1 MQRREFITLLGG
13 AATWPLAAR
22 AQQPAMPV
30 IGFLNSASPGPYPPL
45 SAFLKGLNDRG
56 FVEGRNVA
64 IEYRWAEGH
73 YERLP
78 ALIADLVQ
86 RNVSVIAATSTPAAV
101 AAKAANTTIPIVFT
115 TSGDPVQLGFVSSL
129 SQPGGNL
136 TGATQ
141 LNVEV
146 SAKRLELMHEALP
159 IATNFALL
167 VNPPGPNTK
176 AELGDYNAAATAL
189 GLTLHVLRASSE
201 QDLGSV
207 FESLSQLKTEALVIG
222 SNPFFSRYI
231 EKIAELALRYRM
243 PAIYQYAEFT
253 TAGGL
258 MSYGGNVGE
267 SYHIAGVY
275 VGRILNGEKPA
286 NLPVQQVTK
295 VELIVNLKTAKALGI
310 TVPSQIVARELA
322 PVSLDTTLVNGT
334 EKERGS

>member
-13 AATWPLAAR
+13 AAAAWPCAAR
-22 AQQPAMPV
+22 AQQRAMPIV
-30 IGFLNSASPGPYPPL
+30 GFLNSASPGPYPPL
-45 SAFLKGLNDRG
+45 SAFLRGLNEMG
-56 FVEGRNVA
+56 FVEGRDVA

-73 YERLP
+73 YERLL

-86 RNVSVIAATSTPAAV
+86 RKVSVIAATSTPAAV
-101 AAKAANTTIPIVFT
+101 AAKAANTAIPTIFT

-129 SQPGGNL
+129 SKPGGNL

-146 SAKRLELMHEALP
+146 SAKRLELMHEAIP
-159 IATNFALL
+159 TANNFALL

-176 AELGDYNAAATAL
+176 VESQDDSGAAAAL
-189 GLTLHVLRASSE
+189 GLTLHVLSASSE
-201 QDLGSV
+201 QDLDSV
-207 FESLSQLKTEALVIG
+207 FESLAKLHIEALVIG
-222 SNPFFSRYI
+222 SDPFFSRQM
-231 EKIAELALRYRM
+231 EKIARLALRYRV

-258 MSYGGNVGE
+258 MSYGGNAGE
-267 SYHIAGVY
+267 SYHIAGIY

-295 VELIVNLKTAKALGI
+295 VELIINLKTAKALGL
-310 TVPSQIVARELA
+310 TVPPQIVARADE
-322 PVSLDTTLVNGT
+322 VI
-334 EKERGS
+334 E

>member
-1 MQRREFITLLGG
+1 MRRREFITLLGG
-13 AATWPLAAR
+13 AATWPLAVR
-22 AQQPAMPV
+22 AQQRAIPV
-30 IGFLNSASPGPYPPL
+30 VGFLNSASPGPYPPV
-45 SAFLKGLNDRG
+45 SAFLRGLNEMG
-56 FVEGRNVA
+56 FVEGRDVA

-86 RNVSVIAATSTPAAV
+86 RKVSVIAATSTPAAV
-101 AAKAANTTIPIVFT
+101 AAKAANTAIPTIFT

-129 SQPGGNL
+129 SKPGGNL

-146 SAKRLELMHEALP
+146 SAKRLELMHEAIP
-159 IATNFALL
+159 TANNFALL

-176 AELGDYNAAATAL
+176 AELQDDSGAAAAL
-189 GLTLHVLRASSE
+189 GLTLHVLSASSE
-201 QDLGSV
+201 QDLDSV
-207 FESLSQLKTEALVIG
+207 FESLAKLHIEALVIG
-222 SNPFFSRYI
+222 SDPFFSRHM
-231 EKIAELALRYRM
+231 EKIARLALRYRV

-258 MSYGGNVGE
+258 MSYGGNAAE
-267 SYHIAGVY
+267 SYHIAGIY

-295 VELIVNLKTAKALGI
+295 VELIINLKTAKALGL
-310 TVPSQIVARELA
+310 TVPPQIVARADQVIE
-322 PVSLDTTLVNGT
+322 
-334 EKERGS
+334 

>member
-30 IGFLNSASPGPYPPL
+30 IGFLNSASPGPYPRL
-45 SAFLKGLNDRG
+45 SSFLKGLNDRG

-86 RNVSVIAATSTPAAV
+86 RNVSVIAATSTPAAA

-129 SQPGGNL
+129 SKPGGNL

-141 LNVEV
+141 LNIEV

-222 SNPFFSRYI
+222 SDPFFSRYI
-231 EKIAELALRYRM
+231 PHSPDDALISATLT
-243 PAIYQYAEFT
+243 AI
-253 TAGGL
+253 
-258 MSYGGNVGE
+258 
-267 SYHIAGVY
+267 
-275 VGRILNGEKPA
+275 
-286 NLPVQQVTK
+286 
-295 VELIVNLKTAKALGI
+295 
-310 TVPSQIVARELA
+310 QI
-322 PVSLDTTLVNGT
+322 
-334 EKERGS
+334 

>member
-159 IATNFALL
+159 IATNFVLL

-222 SNPFFSRYI
+222 SDPFFSRYI

-286 NLPVQQVTK
+286 NLPVQQVIK

-310 TVPSQIVARELA
+310 TVPSQIVARADEII
-322 PVSLDTTLVNGT
+322 D
-334 EKERGS
+334 

>member
-1 MQRREFITLLGG
+1 MRRREFITLVGG
-13 AATWPLAAR
+13 AAVAWPLAAH
-22 AQQPAMPV
+22 AQQPTMPV
-30 IGFLNSASPGPYPPL
+30 VGFLNSASPGPYPPL

-86 RNVSVIAATSTPAAV
+86 RNVSVIAATSTPAAA

-129 SQPGGNL
+129 SKPGGNL

-141 LNVEV
+141 LNIEV

-176 AELGDYNAAATAL
+176 AELGDDNAAATAL

-201 QDLGSV
+201 QDLATV

-222 SNPFFSRYI
+222 SDPFFSRYI

-310 TVPSQIVARELA
+310 TVPSQIVARADEII
-322 PVSLDTTLVNGT
+322 
-334 EKERGS
+334 E

>member
-222 SNPFFSRYI
+222 SDPFFSRYI

-253 TAGGL
+253 SAGGL

-286 NLPVQQVTK
+286 NLPVQQVIK

-310 TVPSQIVARELA
+310 TVPSQIVARA
-322 PVSLDTTLVNGT
+322 D
-334 EKERGS
+334 

>member
-1 MQRREFITLLGG
+1 MPCPELGVG
-13 AATWPLAAR
+13 YAAAR
-22 AQQPAMPV
+22 VHHPSLRCDGRVATPCACAAASDAGSRVPQLCVTGAV
-30 IGFLNSASPGPYPPL
+30 SAGVRL
-45 SAFLKGLNDRG
+45 STGLNEMG
-56 FVEGRNVA
+56 FVEGHDVA

-86 RNVSVIAATSTPAAV
+86 RKVSVIAATSTPAAA
-101 AAKAANTTIPIVFT
+101 AAKAANITIPVVFT

-129 SQPGGNL
+129 SKPGGNL

-159 IATNFALL
+159 SATNYALL

-176 AELGDYNAAATAL
+176 PESRNDSAAAAAL

-201 QDLGSV
+201 QDLATV
-207 FESLSQLKTEALVIG
+207 FESLSQLKTHALAIG
-222 SNPFFSRYI
+222 SDPFFSRYM
-231 EKIAELALRYRM
+231 EKIAGLALRYRM

-275 VGRILNGEKPA
+275 IGRILNGEKPA
-286 NLPVQQVTK
+286 
-295 VELIVNLKTAKALGI
+295 
-310 TVPSQIVARELA
+310 
-322 PVSLDTTLVNGT
+322 
-334 EKERGS
+334 GSASH

>member
-1 MQRREFITLLGG
+1 
-13 AATWPLAAR
+13 
-22 AQQPAMPV
+22 
-30 IGFLNSASPGPYPPL
+30 
-45 SAFLKGLNDRG
+45 
-56 FVEGRNVA
+56 
-64 IEYRWAEGH
+64 
-73 YERLP
+73 
-78 ALIADLVQ
+78 
-86 RNVSVIAATSTPAAV
+86 
-101 AAKAANTTIPIVFT
+101 
-115 TSGDPVQLGFVSSL
+115 
-129 SQPGGNL
+129 
-136 TGATQ
+136 
-141 LNVEV
+141 
-146 SAKRLELMHEALP
+146 MHEALP

-222 SNPFFSRYI
+222 SDPFFSRYI

-286 NLPVQQVTK
+286 NLPVQQVIK

-310 TVPSQIVARELA
+310 TVPSQIVARADEII
-322 PVSLDTTLVNGT
+322 D
-334 EKERGS
+334 

>member
-86 RNVSVIAATSTPAAV
+86 RNVSVIAATSTPAAA

-129 SQPGGNL
+129 SKPGGNL

-141 LNVEV
+141 LNIEV

-222 SNPFFSRYI
+222 SDPFFSRYI

-253 TAGGL
+253 SAGGL

-286 NLPVQQVTK
+286 NLPVQQVIK

-310 TVPSQIVARELA
+310 TVPSQIVARADEII
-322 PVSLDTTLVNGT
+322 D
-334 EKERGS
+334 

>member
-13 AATWPLAAR
+13 AAAAWPCAAR
-22 AQQPAMPV
+22 AQQRAMPIV
-30 IGFLNSASPGPYPPL
+30 GFLNSASPGPYPPL
-45 SAFLKGLNDRG
+45 SAFLRGLNEMG
-56 FVEGRNVA
+56 FVEGRDVA

-73 YERLP
+73 YERLL

-86 RNVSVIAATSTPAAV
+86 RKVSVIAATSTPAAV
-101 AAKAANTTIPIVFT
+101 AAKAANTAIPTIFT

-129 SQPGGNL
+129 SKPGGNL

-146 SAKRLELMHEALP
+146 SAKRLELMHEAIP
-159 IATNFALL
+159 TANNFALL

-176 AELGDYNAAATAL
+176 VESQDDSGAAAAL
-189 GLTLHVLRASSE
+189 GLTLHVLSASSE
-201 QDLGSV
+201 QDLDSV
-207 FESLSQLKTEALVIG
+207 FESLAKLHIEALVIG
-222 SNPFFSRYI
+222 SDPFFSRQM
-231 EKIAELALRYRM
+231 EKIARLALRYRV

-258 MSYGGNVGE
+258 MSYGGNAAE
-267 SYHIAGVY
+267 SYHIAGIY

-295 VELIVNLKTAKALGI
+295 VELIINLKTAKALGL
-310 TVPSQIVARELA
+310 TVPPQIVARADE
-322 PVSLDTTLVNGT
+322 VI
-334 EKERGS
+334 E

>member
-1 MQRREFITLLGG
+1 MKRREFITLVGG
-13 AATWPLAAR
+13 AAAWPLAAR
-22 AQQPAMPV
+22 AQQPALPV
-30 IGFLNSASPGPYPPL
+30 VGFLNSASPGPYPPL
-45 SAFLKGLNDRG
+45 SAFLKGLNERG
-56 FVEGRNVA
+56 FVEGRDVV

-86 RNVSVIAATSTPAAV
+86 RKVSVIAATSTPAAV
-101 AAKAANTTIPIVFT
+101 AAKSANTTIPIVFT

-129 SQPGGNL
+129 SKPGGNI

-159 IATNFALL
+159 TATNFALL

-176 AELGDYNAAATAL
+176 AESRDDSAAAAAL

-201 QDLGSV
+201 QDLATI
-207 FESLSQLKTEALVIG
+207 FESLTQLKTEALVIG
-222 SNPFFSRYI
+222 SDPFFSRHM
-231 EKIAELALRYRM
+231 EEIAGLTLRYRV

-258 MSYGGNVGE
+258 MSYGGDAAE
-267 SYHIAGVY
+267 SYHIAGV
-275 VGRILNGEKPA
+275 
-286 NLPVQQVTK
+286 
-295 VELIVNLKTAKALGI
+295 
-310 TVPSQIVARELA
+310 S
-322 PVSLDTTLVNGT
+322 
-334 EKERGS
+334 

>member
-13 AATWPLAAR
+13 AAAAWPCAAR
-22 AQQPAMPV
+22 AQQRAMPIV
-30 IGFLNSASPGPYPPL
+30 GFLNSASPGPYPPL
-45 SAFLKGLNDRG
+45 SAFLRGLNEMG
-56 FVEGRNVA
+56 FVEGRDVA

-73 YERLP
+73 YERLL

-86 RNVSVIAATSTPAAV
+86 RKVSVIAATSTPAAV
-101 AAKAANTTIPIVFT
+101 AAKAANTAIPTIFT

-129 SQPGGNL
+129 SKPGGNL

-146 SAKRLELMHEALP
+146 SAKRLELMHEAIP
-159 IATNFALL
+159 TANNFALL

-176 AELGDYNAAATAL
+176 VESQDDSGAAAAL
-189 GLTLHVLRASSE
+189 GLTLHVLSASSE
-201 QDLGSV
+201 QDLDSV
-207 FESLSQLKTEALVIG
+207 FESLAKLHIEALVIG
-222 SNPFFSRYI
+222 SDPFFSRQM
-231 EKIAELALRYRM
+231 EKIARLALRYRV

-258 MSYGGNVGE
+258 MSYGGNAAE
-267 SYHIAGVY
+267 SYHIAGIY

-295 VELIVNLKTAKALGI
+295 VELIINLKTAKALGL
-310 TVPSQIVARELA
+310 TVPPQIVARADEA
-322 PVSLDTTLVNGT
+322 I
-334 EKERGS
+334 E